1 MAIFEGMA
9 GIGTLVSSRARAVSW
24 TALYKSAMWLYGR
37 GQQFWDNLTRSE
49 RSELGDI
56 LRKSKGRRANLS
68 SRETDRLKDLVR
80 KGFRGEPSR

>member
-1 MAIFEGMA
+1 MA
-9 GIGTLVSSRARAVSW
+9 GFGALVSSRARAVSW

-80 KGFRGEPSR
+80 KGFKGERPR